1 MVDKASVSRR
11 PLDFEDYM
19 DVLRRNVRWI
29 LGPIFAGLVVS
40 TVVAFVWPD
49 TYISH
54 ALIRIVPQ
62 QISDTL
68 VQNVSTQDMIDR
80 INGLQQSIE
89 SDTSLRNLITSEG
102 LYKSELK
109 TEPMEDVLNK
119 MKTAIIVRPILG
131 MTNVQGKGLPAME
144 VSFKY
149 RERLLAHRIC
159 ADLVSSFMSQS
170 SQATND
176 SAEQANGFLKTEM
189 DKSKADLDKL
199 EQQLSDFRVKHA
211 GSLPEEA
218 QGNLQQM
225 TAVEQRINSLSDAAN
240 RASEHRMLLE
250 SSLRIAK
257 DRVNAIRNIA
267 PVSVAQSEKT
277 TELDKQISDLETTI
291 ASMKDRY
298 TADYPDLQ
306 TAQERLAVLRRQ
318 RDEATKPTASKST
331 SNENPAIARERI
343 DAQSQIDLLESQLKA
358 VNLEEQQASRE
369 LMAAEG
375 QLRAFQAR
383 LEASPA
389 GEREYSDLLRDRDT
403 AKQKFLDL
411 DAKMH
416 KSSVSLDMEK
426 NKQGETLEVLN
437 EASMPTEPTEPKRS
451 VIIPIGAV
459 GGLFLGIILIA
470 IREMKDTSLKN
481 LKDARVYTQLSILGS
496 IPLLENDVVVQR
508 RKQVMLVSW
517 AAAMLLGLAI
527 IVGSVLHYY
536 SNKA

>member
-426 NKQGETLEVLN
+426 TN
-437 EASMPTEPTEPKRS
+437 
-451 VIIPIGAV
+451 
-459 GGLFLGIILIA
+459 
-470 IREMKDTSLKN
+470 
-481 LKDARVYTQLSILGS
+481 RVKLW
-496 IPLLENDVVVQR
+496 
-508 RKQVMLVSW
+508 KC
-517 AAAMLLGLAI
+517 
-527 IVGSVLHYY
+527 
-536 SNKA
+536 